1 MNAALRRLFRAPVYL
16 YRWNFGWM
24 LGHRFL
30 MLIHIG
36 RRTGLCRHTVLEV
49 MEFRKEGPEAVV
61 MSAFGRNADW
71 LRNIEATPSPVVVIG
86 SRRFIAAYRFLD
98 EEDAMRVV
106 AGYEHRNRLIKRI
119 IRLVLSRL
127 LGWHYD
133 GSKSA
138 RRRLVKQPP
147 VLAFRPASWIFYG

>member
-1 MNAALRRLFRAPVYL
+1 MNAALRQVFRAPVYL

-30 MLIHIG
+30 LLIHIG

-49 MEFRKEGPEAVV
+49 MEYRKEGPEAVV
-61 MSAFGRNADW
+61 MSAFGRSADW

-86 SRRFIAAYRFLD
+86 SRRFIAAYRSLD

-106 AGYEHRNRLIKRI
+106 AGYEHRNRLITRV

-127 LGWHYD
+127 LGWNYD
-133 GSKSA
+133 GSQSA
-138 RRRLVKQPP
+138 RRRLVKQLP
-147 VLAFRPASWIFYG
+147 VLAFRAASHSA

>member
-1 MNAALRRLFRAPVYL
+1 
-16 YRWNFGWM
+16 M

-30 MLIHIG
+30 LLIHIG
-36 RRTGLCRHTVLEV
+36 RRTGFCRHTVLEV

-71 LRNIEATPSPVVVIG
+71 LRNIEATPSPLVVIG
-86 SRRFIAAYRFLD
+86 SRRFIASYRFLD

-106 AGYEHRNRLIKRI
+106 ASYEDRNRLITRV

-138 RRRLVKQPP
+138 RRRLVKQLP
-147 VLAFRPASWIFYG
+147 VLAFRPASHSA

>member
-1 MNAALRRLFRAPVYL
+1 
-16 YRWNFGWM
+16 M

-106 AGYEHRNRLIKRI
+106 ADYEHRNRLIKRI

-133 GSKSA
+133 GSRSA

>member
-1 MNAALRRLFRAPVYL
+1 MNAALRQLSRAPVYL
-16 YRWNFGWM
+16 YRWNFGRM

-30 MLIHIG
+30 LLIHIG

-49 MEFRKEGPEAVV
+49 MEYRNEGPEAVV

-71 LRNIEATPSPVVVIG
+71 LRNIEATSSPAVVIG
-86 SRRFIAAYRFLD
+86 SRRFIASYRFLD

-106 AGYEHRNRLIKRI
+106 AGYEHRNRLITRI

-127 LGWHYD
+127 LGSRYD

-138 RRRLVKQPP
+138 RRRLVKQLP
-147 VLAFRPASWIFYG
+147 VLAFRPASHSA